1 MTTPSQTQPLHQ
13 QNTYQLFVASEE
25 KERGF
30 IEDIVYL
37 LLVVATSVSIWQFS
51 HQPVTFVDI
60 CATDAR
66 KIALLQDSALRG

>member
-1 MTTPSQTQPLHQ
+1 MITPSQTQPVHQ
-13 QNTYQLFVASEE
+13 QNTYQLLVASEE

-51 HQPVTFVDI
+51 HQPVTFVDLG
-60 CATDAR
+60 ASDAR
-66 KIALLQDSALRG
+66 KVAVLQGSALRG